1 MPQESLTTLRAH
13 TLCTLELM
21 LRSNGYKKFQKT
33 ITDDLEALR
42 TDLSEVRNELE
53 ITRTQLAV
61 VNSSNEEVAKTVS
74 LIDERVL
81 QLSRELTN
89 QIHELGNE
97 IEQLEK
103 QGDSASAETIAQL
116 HATQI
121 RLATEQARYEITF
134 RQDLA
139 ELADQLR
146 RPR

>member
-1 MPQESLTTLRAH
+1 
-13 TLCTLELM
+13 M
-21 LRSNGYKKFQKT
+21 LRPNGYKKFQKA
-33 ITDDLEALR
+33 IAGDLDALR
-42 TDLSEVRNELE
+42 ADLNQVRNELE

-74 LIDERVL
+74 SIDERVL

-103 QGDSASAETIAQL
+103 HGDTASAETIAQL